1 MLPALLAALV
11 PTAGAA
17 DLAILVRSPEGDFGS
32 VTMTLEAG
40 ATPPAMLPVRLNP
53 PSDTRRKKA
62 LYVAEAGLEPMG
74 PTMGVT
80 VRVFRGEA
88 DKRELVL
95 DAAMLVAPSS
105 VAGYRTVVEGGEWV
119 VDVTYKD
126 PLADE
131 MLLAP
136 VEESAPPSR

>member
-1 MLPALLAALV
+1 MLPALLAVFA

-40 ATPPAMLPVRLNP
+40 TTPPAKLPVRLNP
-53 PSDTRRKKA
+53 PSDARRKKA
-62 LYVAEAGLEPMG
+62 AYTAEAGLEPMG

-88 DKRELVL
+88 EKREMVL
-95 DAAMLVAPSS
+95 DAAMFVAPSG
-105 VAGYRTVVEGGEWV
+105 VAGYRTAVEGGEWV

-131 MLLAP
+131 MIFAP
-136 VEESAPPSR
+136 VEEAAPPSR